1 MSLKS
6 NRGIAVVWSVCAIIL
21 GMLFI
26 YLLGSMTWMFPE
38 NAIFV
43 LRWLVLSFIVISI
56 LAMW

>member
-1 MSLKS
+1 MSLRQ
-6 NRGIAVVWSVCAIIL
+6 NRGIAVIWSICAIIL

-26 YLLGSMTWMFPE
+26 YLLGSMTWLFPE

-43 LRWLVLSFIVISI
+43 LRWLVISFIVVAT

>member
-1 MSLKS
+1 MSLRQ
-6 NRGIAVVWSVCAIIL
+6 NRGIAVVWSVCSIIL

-26 YLLGSMTWMFPE
+26 YLLGSMTWLFPE

-43 LRWLVLSFIVISI
+43 LRWLVVSFIVISI